1 MTTIVSYVIQSILN
15 SNQLD
20 LLFSK
25 IQDFYCWGE
34 NMDVENIQERLIRL
48 LRLRTTPVAV
58 TLMKNKEDIPAG
70 IERPKIRLTICQM
83 VALSRIHERVLAG
96 GMDEIICSYAQS
108 VLGFADWPEDMISG
122 ERRAGTRVEDVTA
135 SSNLIEN
142 IPKIET
148 DSFEAI
154 VTAPLAKTPFKPD
167 LILLF
172 ANPAQMTRLIHA
184 ATWKTGERLS
194 FTTAAEAGTCAE
206 GIAAT
211 YLRNDV
217 NIAFPCYGTRRFG
230 MAADSELIFGIPI
243 EKIDEIMDG
252 LEKTHAVGSTYPIC
266 LELECT
272 PKPPS
277 LYAIMRERPPK

>member
-1 MTTIVSYVIQSILN
+1 MIYIELQPIRFTL
-15 SNQLD
+15 
-20 LLFSK
+20 SK

-48 LRLRTTPVAV
+48 LRLRTTPVA
-58 TLMKNKEDIPAG
+58 LKLLKKKEDIPAG
-70 IERPKIRLTICQM
+70 IQRPKIRLTICQM
-83 VALSRIHERVLAG
+83 VALSRIHEQVLAG
-96 GMDEIICSYAQS
+96 GMEEIICSYAQS

-122 ERRAGTRVEDVTA
+122 ERRAGTRVEDVNA

-154 VTAPLAKTPFKPD
+154 VTAPLAKTPLKPD
-167 LILLF
+167 QVLLF

-230 MAADSELIFGIPI
+230 MAADSELIFGIPV

-252 LEKTHAVGSTYPIC
+252 LEKTHDIGSTYPIRV
-266 LELECT
+266 ELECT

>member
-1 MTTIVSYVIQSILN
+1 MLPKVN
-15 SNQLD
+15 DNPLD

-25 IQDFYCWGE
+25 IQDLYYWGE

-48 LRLRTTPVAV
+48 LRLRTTPVAIK
-58 TLMKNKEDIPAG
+58 LLKKKDDIPAG
-70 IERPKIRLTICQM
+70 IERPKIRLTVCQM

-96 GMDEIICSYAQS
+96 GMEEIICSYAQS
-108 VLGFADWPEDMISG
+108 VLGFADWPDDMISG
-122 ERRAGTRVEDVTA
+122 ERRAGARVEDIEA
-135 SSNLIEN
+135 SSNLIGN
-142 IPKIET
+142 IPKIGT
-148 DSFEAI
+148 GSFEAI
-154 VTAPLAKTPFKPD
+154 VTAPLAKTPLEPD

-194 FTTAAEAGTCAE
+194 YNTAAEGGTCAE

-230 MAADSELIFGIPI
+230 MAADSELIFGIPT

-252 LEKTHAVGSTYPIC
+252 LEKLHAVGSTYPIRV
-266 LELECT
+266 ELECT

-277 LYAIMRERPPK
+277 LYAIMREKPPKQS